1 MLSLAREHSIKS
13 TVLNGQDILVMAL
26 LISFPVIGLDQFLRI
41 SPSRLS
47 EQPAVQIQNWLAD
60 SLLALPLFA
69 AAIWAGDWIARRA
82 GLGTSRAVDA
92 VKRAVVVTVAAALA
106 LAPVWFWI
114 DRSDNPVTAQPL
126 VFPHAQDSGDVY
138 WVPSWVILT
147 LVCVCL
153 APATAWLGWSLT
165 RRLRPRLPRVAVL
178 VPLLAAA
185 PVLAWLLHQASGHAY
200 ASQLYYT
207 SAQAAPA
214 RPHALA
220 KAASEARAPSAPV
233 TAAPDA
239 FADQAAHALQDGLA
253 GQAIGLPVAAIVLLR
268 GTRRPDSRNQHHLAD
283 A

>member
-13 TVLNGQDILVMAL
+13 AVINGQDILVTAL
-26 LISFPVIGLDQFLRI
+26 LISFPVIGLDQLLRI
-41 SPSRLS
+41 SPSALAQ
-47 EQPAVQIQNWLAD
+47 QPIVQIQDWVAD

-69 AAIWAGDWIARRA
+69 AGIWAGDRIATRA
-82 GLGTSRAVDA
+82 GLGTACRVDA
-92 VKRAVVVTVAAALA
+92 VKRAVVITVAAALA

-126 VFPHAQDSGDVY
+126 VAPHAQDSGDVY

-153 APATAWLGWSLT
+153 APVAAWIGWSLT
-165 RRLRPRLPRVAVL
+165 RRLRPRLPRAAAAVTRMAAL
-178 VPLLAAA
+178 VPLLAAV
-185 PVLAWLLHQASGHAY
+185 PILAWLLHQAAGNAY
-200 ASQLYYT
+200 ASQVYYT
-207 SAQAAPA
+207 ASTRSATPVREAAPY
-214 RPHALA
+214 
-220 KAASEARAPSAPV
+220 
-233 TAAPDA
+233 A

-268 GTRRPDSRNQHHLAD
+268 GTRRPDSRDQHHLAD